1 MRKGCRNFGTLLFW
15 LMTKSAFKKPPG
27 ALLSSENPGNMI
39 PGPLGFKGSLLPLTK
54 RGLRGRP
61 FKSKVLLKY
70 NPYLKRR
77 ARRLRSDMTE
87 AEQLV
92 WSKLRRKQILGVQ
105 FYRQKPIGD
114 YIVDFYAPKAR
125 LVVEVDGSQHLK
137 PNYAQRDA
145 QRDAYLAG
153 LGLIVLRF
161 RNSQVLK
168 ELDPVAEVIF
178 QTVAECGAE
187 NPPIPPLRKGG

>member
-1 MRKGCRNFGTLLFW
+1 M
-15 LMTKSAFKKPPG
+15 
-27 ALLSSENPGNMI
+27 
-39 PGPLGFKGSLLPLTK
+39 TK